1 MKTTLFRVLLL
12 TLSLGLGVA
21 EIRAQDLNAVRA
33 RMEQRLSTVD
43 QLKDRKLLG
52 ENNRGFLEPRAA
64 LAAADEKLMADENA
78 DRAAVYAALAA
89 QYGVPAEEVGR
100 KRAEKIA
107 GASRPGVWI
116 QMPDGTWFEKR

>member
-1 MKTTLFRVLLL
+1 MKTTLFRVVLL

-33 RMEQRLSTVD
+33 RMEQRLSAVD
-43 QLKDRKLLG
+43 QLKDRKALG
-52 ENNRGFLEPRAA
+52 ENNRGYLEPRAS
-64 LAAADEKLMADENA
+64 LAPADEKIMSEENA
-78 DRAAVYAALAA
+78 DRGAVYAALAA
-89 QYGVPAEEVGR
+89 QFGVPADEVGR

-116 QMPDGTWFEKR
+116 QMPDGTWVEKR